1 MGFERDDEDPHR
13 AVESNPK
20 LTLAGRLDGSIGG
33 RPVNVIAEHRG
44 LTLEVSDLRTLVT
57 LRCSW
62 QFIVKPILEIMNR
75 SDIRFMVRI
84 SWLGRLELFP
94 RPHLFVRLMLPR

>member
-44 LTLEVSDLRTLVT
+44 LTLEVSDLRTLV
-57 LRCSW
+57 
-62 QFIVKPILEIMNR
+62 E
-75 SDIRFMVRI
+75 
-84 SWLGRLELFP
+84 
-94 RPHLFVRLMLPR
+94 